1 MPVVA
6 ASACLKFGHKK
17 TAWQGG
23 FFNEMYL
30 ARRIMALQPIFINT
44 PSHQPLIQPV
54 AGPWPTY
61 GQCRHL
67 PEQDRWQIYESAKAY
82 RRMLEDTGFRMAE
95 TYDQFIKRVTD
106 ELEI

>member
-1 MPVVA
+1 MSSLELVD
-6 ASACLKFGHKK
+6 
-17 TAWQGG
+17 
-23 FFNEMYL
+23 
-30 ARRIMALQPIFINT
+30 FINT

-61 GQCRHL
+61 SQCRHL

-82 RRMLEDTGFRMAE
+82 RRMLEDTGFLMAE